1 MRKLL
6 FLGLL
11 AFALLA
17 RPCFGESKVEAK
29 NWKEVQTY
37 DVKTLAPVMAGH
49 NRDLVGV
56 KFTFRDK
63 DIHHFKPNW
72 YESAIWQPDPK
83 ARKHFAFVKVL
94 VAKADLEA
102 FKSITADA
110 SSGQEIT
117 VYGTVLRDFDS
128 HFLFVRLLGTK
139 VALDADGNATVT
151 W

>member
-6 FLGLL
+6 APGLL

-17 RPCFGESKVEAK
+17 QPCFGQSRVEAK

-37 DVKTLAPVMAGH
+37 DIRTLATVMGNH
-49 NRDLVGV
+49 NRDLVAV

-72 YESAIWQPDPK
+72 FESAIWQPDPK
-83 ARKHFAFVKVL
+83 ARKHFAFVKVM
-94 VAKADLEA
+94 VSKADLDA
-102 FKSITADA
+102 FKSITTDA

-117 VYGTVLRDFDS
+117 LYGTVLRDFDS
-128 HFLFVRLLGTK
+128 HFLFVRLIGRNVT
-139 VALDADGNATVT
+139 LDSAGNATVT